1 MNLKYFIPFLYLS
14 LVNAFKPT
22 QSFFPFL
29 DSNHIHHIHQET
41 GKEIVLQVSS
51 LLPKLDTV
59 GHDILRANHD
69 YIQNVLANDILS
81 HEAKKTAI
89 LFSIKLAQYGDDM
102 GSHILQQY
110 YNIVNACL

>member
-22 QSFFPFL
+22 QSSSFHT
-29 DSNHIHHIHQET
+29 NHIHHIHQET

-81 HEAKKTAI
+81 HEAKKT
-89 LFSIKLAQYGDDM
+89 LYYFLSN
-102 GSHILQQY
+102 SHNMAMIWVLTY
-110 YNIVNACL
+110 YNNITIL